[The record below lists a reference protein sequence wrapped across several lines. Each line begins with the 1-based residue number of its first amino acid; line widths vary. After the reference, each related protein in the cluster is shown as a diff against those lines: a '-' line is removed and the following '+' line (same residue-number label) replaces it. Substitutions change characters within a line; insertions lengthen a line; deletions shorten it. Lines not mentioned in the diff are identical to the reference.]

1 MLNAEGF
8 REEFNRFLEEHN
20 HSDTPQSLYDPVVYI
35 MNLGGKRVRPVLA
48 LMTTS
53 LLGGDYLEAMPAA
66 LSLEVFH
73 NFSLVHDDI
82 MDAAPL
88 RRGKPSVHAKWDVN
102 TAILSGDVMLIAAYQ
117 LLESYDAHMFKQL
130 VPLFTRTARE
140 VCEGQ
145 QYDMDFETI
154 EQVGLDAYLNM
165 IRLKTGV
172 LIGAAMQMGAIIA
185 AQPKKVQEQC
195 YAIGLNL
202 GMAFQ
207 LQDDY
212 LDAFADPS
220 KFGKQVGGDILAK
233 KKTYLYLRALE
244 LAGPSD
250 QEQLQ
255 TWYGPDGKMQ
265 AGDVQRV
272 IEIFEASGAAS
283 DNLNEVRDF
292 TLKAHE
298 YIQNLD
304 ADPSHLKML
313 RDYSEQLMGR
323 IL

>member
-1 MLNAEGF
+1 MLNAEGY
-8 REEFNRFLEEHN
+8 REEFNRFLEDHN

-53 LLGGDYLEAMPAA
+53 LLSGDYKKALPAA

-88 RRGKPSVHAKWDVN
+88 RRGKPSVHAKWDIN

-117 LLESYDAHMFKQL
+117 LLESYDALMFKQL

-145 QYDMDFETI
+145 QYDMDFEI
-154 EQVGLDAYLNM
+154 LEQVGLDEYLNM

-185 AQPKKVQEQC
+185 AQPKTVQEQC

-244 LAGPSD
+244 RATPS
-250 QEQLQ
+250 EHKQLKV
-255 TWYGPDGKMQ
+255 WYRLENTMRP
-265 AGDVQRV
+265 GDVQHV
-272 IEIFEASGAAS
+272 IDIFERSGAAA
-283 DNLNEVRDF
+283 DNLQAVRDF
-292 TLKAHE
+292 TLKAHKS
-298 YIQNLD
+298 IQALD
-304 ADPSHLKML
+304 ADPGYIKML
-313 RDYSEQLMGR
+313 QDYSEQLMGR
-323 IL
+323 LL